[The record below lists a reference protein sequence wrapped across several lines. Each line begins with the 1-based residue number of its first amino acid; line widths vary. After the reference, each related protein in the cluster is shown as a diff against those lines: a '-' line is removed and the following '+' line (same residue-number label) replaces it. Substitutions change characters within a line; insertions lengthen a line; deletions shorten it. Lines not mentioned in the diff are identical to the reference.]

1 LCVVAWDD
9 LSMEIKQRMRE
20 MDERLAR
27 GFAEIMGRME
37 EAERRWEEDER
48 ARKRE
53 WEELEG
59 RAMTAMEEHRHYNDG
74 LLRKMDTMT
83 VFQVNIAREIQEE
96 HKKGFAEMRSEGR
109 AHREALLRLLDRLP
123 PRENEGS

>member
-1 LCVVAWDD
+1 MAWDD
-9 LSMEIKQRMRE
+9 LSMELKQQLSE
-20 MDERLAR
+20 MDGRMAR

-37 EAERRWEEDER
+37 EAERRWEHDER

-74 LLRKMDTMT
+74 LLRKMDVLTI
-83 VFQVNIAREIQEE
+83 VQVNIAREIHEE
-96 HKKGFAEMRSEGR
+96 ISKGFEEMQAEGR
-109 AHREALLRLLDRLP
+109 AHREALLRVLDRLP
-123 PRENEGS
+123 PREDGGS

>member
-1 LCVVAWDD
+1 MPWND
-9 LSMEIKQRMRE
+9 LDMEIEQQMRE
-20 MDERLAR
+20 MDERLER
-27 GFAEIMGRME
+27 GFAEILGRME

-48 ARKRE
+48 ARRRE

-74 LLRKMDTMT
+74 LLRKMDAMT
-83 VFQVNIAREIQEE
+83 VVQLNIGREISEDLQ
-96 HKKGFAEMRSEGR
+96 KGFAEIQSEGR

>member
-1 LCVVAWDD
+1 
-9 LSMEIKQRMRE
+9 MEIEQQMRE
-20 MDERLAR
+20 MDER
-27 GFAEIMGRME
+27 FAQRFVELMGRIE
-37 EAERRWEEDER
+37 EAERCWDVSER

-74 LLRKMDTMT
+74 LLRKMDAMT
-83 VFQVNIAREIQEE
+83 TVELNMLHEISEA
-96 HKKGFAEMRSEGR
+96 HRKGFAEIQAEGR

-123 PRENEGS
+123 PPKSEQ

>member
-1 LCVVAWDD
+1 MCAVAWHD
-9 LSMEIKQRMRE
+9 LDMEIEQQMRE
-20 MDERLAR
+20 MNERQER

-48 ARKRE
+48 ARRRE

-74 LLRKMDTMT
+74 LLRKMDAMT
-83 VFQVNIAREIQEE
+83 VVQLNIGREISEDLQE
-96 HKKGFAEMRSEGR
+96 GFAEIQSEGR
-109 AHREALLRLLDRLP
+109 AHRDALWRLLDRLP
-123 PRENEGS
+123 PREDPGS

>member
-1 LCVVAWDD
+1 
-9 LSMEIKQRMRE
+9 MEIEQQMRE
-20 MDERLAR
+20 MDRRLEQ

-37 EAERRWEEDER
+37 EAERHWEEDER

-59 RAMTAMEEHRHYNDG
+59 RAMTAMEEHRHFNDG
-74 LLRKMDTMT
+74 LLRKMDAMT
-83 VFQVNIAREIQEE
+83 VVQVNIAREISEDLQ
-96 HKKGFAEMRSEGR
+96 KGFAEIQSEGR

-123 PRENEGS
+123 PPGKEGS

>member
-1 LCVVAWDD
+1 VAWDD
-9 LSMEIKQRMRE
+9 LDMEIEQRMRE
-20 MDERLAR
+20 MDKRLER
-27 GFAEIMGRME
+27 GFTEIMGRME

-74 LLRKMDTMT
+74 LLRKMDAMT
-83 VFQVNIAREIQEE
+83 VFQANIIREISEDQQ
-96 HKKGFAEMRSEGR
+96 KGFAEIQSEGR
-109 AHREALLRLLDRLP
+109 ANREALLHLLDRLP
-123 PRENEGS
+123 PPRSEGQ

>member
-1 LCVVAWDD
+1 MAWDD
-9 LSMEIKQRMRE
+9 LSMEIKQQMRE
-20 MDERLAR
+20 MGGRLEQ
-27 GFAEIMGRME
+27 GFAEIMERME

-48 ARKRE
+48 VRKRE

-59 RAMTAMEEHRHYNDG
+59 RTMTAMEEHRHYNDG

-83 VFQVNIAREIQEE
+83 VFQVNVAREIQEE
-96 HKKGFAEMRSEGR
+96 QRKGFAEMQAEGR

-123 PRENEGS
+123 PREDGES